1 MIQNHDDLL
10 ALQAAIYQVCDDLEK
25 HGDAFAAAR
34 QVVEY
39 DSDRRKQL
47 LSKCVLSAPGKAM
60 NEREAFARASA
71 EYDAGLVEL
80 GKQYA
85 AAERE
90 ISLYFRRQGKLD
102 ALRSILSVQSKL
114 IGL

>member
-1 MIQNHDDLL
+1 MITNHDDLM

-47 LSKCVLSAPGKAM
+47 LARCVQSAPGKAM
-60 NEREAFARASA
+60 NERESAARAGA
-71 EYDAGLVEL
+71 EYDAGLAEL
-80 GKQYA
+80 AKEYA

-90 ISLYFRRQGKLD
+90 ISFYFRRQGKLD

>member
-1 MIQNHDDLL
+1 MITNYDDLL
-10 ALQAAIYQVCDDLEK
+10 QLQATIYQVCDDLEK

-47 LSKCVLSAPGKAM
+47 LARCVLSAPGKAV
-60 NEREAFARASA
+60 NEREAHARASL
-71 EYDAGLVEL
+71 EYDDGLNL
-80 GKQYA
+80 LAKQYA

-90 ISLYFRRQGKLD
+90 ISLYFRKQGKLE
-102 ALRSILSVQSKL
+102 ALRSILSIQGKL